1 MNAERYRYCPCG
13 ARGLADSHCPG
24 AMTLLSRDDLLILMM
39 TTRALTGLT
48 PRSCAVLSAVLI
60 GLAVLAPPLVSP
72 PQANAAGWVTIFP
85 NYGDW
90 TCGPKGGVVQHVK
103 VAAFPGRTTVNANN
117 QRWARL
123 DVGARGKVKIVAQVY
138 CVHGFF
144 KTPGGWNTVERTITN
159 PVPWKSYYF

>member
-1 MNAERYRYCPCG
+1 MIKTNALE
-13 ARGLADSHCPG
+13 
-24 AMTLLSRDDLLILMM
+24 
-39 TTRALTGLT
+39 GLT
-48 PRSCAVLSAVLI
+48 PRFTAALSAVLV
-60 GLAVLAPPLVSP
+60 GLAVSAQPLVSP
-72 PQANAAGWVTIFP
+72 PQANSAGWVTIFP

-90 TCGPKGGVVQHVK
+90 TCGAKGGSVQHVK

-123 DVGARGKVKIVAQVY
+123 DVGSRGNVRIVAQVY
-138 CVHGFF
+138 CVYGFL

>member
-1 MNAERYRYCPCG
+1 
-13 ARGLADSHCPG
+13 
-24 AMTLLSRDDLLILMM
+24 MM
-39 TTRALTGLT
+39 TTKALTGLT
-48 PRSCAVLSAVLI
+48 PRFSAVLSAVLI
-60 GLAVLAPPLVSP
+60 GLAVLGQPLVSP
-72 PQANAAGWVTIFP
+72 PQVNAAGWVTIFP

-90 TCGPKGGVVQHVK
+90 TCGAKGGSVRHVK

-123 DVGARGKVKIVAQVY
+123 DVGARGNVRIVAQVY
-138 CVHGFF
+138 CVYGFL

>member
-1 MNAERYRYCPCG
+1 MG
-13 ARGLADSHCPG
+13 DFLV
-24 AMTLLSRDDLLILMM
+24 LM
-39 TTRALTGLT
+39 TTKKAIDGLT
-48 PRSCAVLSAVLI
+48 HLFT
-60 GLAVLAPPLVSP
+60 AVLATMFISLVLLAPQLISP
-72 PQANAAGWVTIFP
+72 PQGNAAGWVTIFP

-123 DVGARGKVKIVAQVY
+123 DVGARGNVKIVAQVY